1 MSFQFLSITP
11 VRRTASPHFDM
22 KSQNYQRKAST
33 KKAFFGRGGDLLF
46 SRHRS
51 ATGAPSPSPIQRG
64 SQLPHRAI
72 HVVPF
77 LQAKQ
82 PDAKSH
88 EVGAFVA
95 LAAALHG
102 GAQAREGV
110 AGQGSVAGVAA
121 LADRSL
127 ADLQLNGR
135 DSAALPKRYRPSS
148 RGPGCRVPVA
158 THRRTGRQ
166 APASALRS

>member
-1 MSFQFLSITP
+1 
-11 VRRTASPHFDM
+11 M

-88 EVGAFVA
+88 EVGAF
-95 LAAALHG
+95 AALQRHFMAVRRRVRASLG
-102 GAQAREGV
+102 RVAWQA
-110 AGQGSVAGVAA
+110 
-121 LADRSL
+121 
-127 ADLQLNGR
+127 
-135 DSAALPKRYRPSS
+135 
-148 RGPGCRVPVA
+148 
-158 THRRTGRQ
+158 
-166 APASALRS
+166 